1 MRIFGD
7 RRLSRLASAAFSLG
21 AILTEPKRRRAVVSD
36 LSGRLDDAKDAVSG
50 RYRSVAESA
59 TEILQNRSKLA
70 SHALAVTVGIGMGV
84 GLGLLL
90 GPGRGKKTRDAIKDE
105 ASDFKSKV
113 VEAAQHAAS
122 EMPSHLP
129 IRAKVS

>member
-70 SHALAVTVGIGMGV
+70 SHALAVTVGLAWAWD
-84 GLGLLL
+84 LGCFWV
-90 GPGRGKKTRDAIKDE
+90 RAVGKKRGMRLRTKLPT
-105 ASDFKSKV
+105 SKV
-113 VEAAQHAAS
+113 RSWKRHSTRRQRCPLIFQS
-122 EMPSHLP
+122 E
-129 IRAKVS
+129 RK